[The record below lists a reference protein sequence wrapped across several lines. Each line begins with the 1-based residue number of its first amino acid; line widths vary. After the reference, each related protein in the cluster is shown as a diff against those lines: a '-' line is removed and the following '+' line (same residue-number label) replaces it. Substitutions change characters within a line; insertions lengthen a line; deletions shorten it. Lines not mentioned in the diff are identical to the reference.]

1 MSTQRNNYFYFDD
14 YMYFSFNNIHS
25 SKYNLVIQNDIEDL
39 KLNTDTGAKL
49 DFSSA
54 KYQEGQYYLG
64 VTRPQKSIP
73 LKVVGKELTRAQ
85 TIEIAQWL
93 RIGTTGALIFDFAE
107 DWAYDVVVSSLLDF
121 NLYEQEP
128 DTYIVSFEVKFAT
141 INSVY
146 ARNRYDAAVS
156 SSAVNPTQNEGT
168 ETATV
173 SETETQ
179 TDTVYSYNN
188 NLVLPA
194 CALIRTDAKQYTL
207 RIFHLGNH
215 HAEIEVDL
223 TYPKPV
229 TAEDVSI
236 KIEKQELFSSS
247 ASSLSFEVNLNTGA
261 DSSIIRYSSASNLFF
276 INNNLPQQEHQMG
289 RLSLPPKCVY
299 NVTPID
305 LKAPGPITVITQD
318 NKSSLLNTSYNTFVC
333 KVGKYDYDTE
343 YFANNED
350 GTTFNPYPSTVSDMD
365 LELDPSNPDNQIDL
379 TNYEGSYFGFYTDAK
394 ITCSYDNPSFE
405 VYVRQYQEVI

>member
-93 RIGTTGALIFDFAE
+93 RIGTTGALVFDFAE
-107 DWAYDVVVSSLLDF
+107 DWAYDVVVSSLSDF

-146 ARNRYDAAVS
+146 ARNRYDAAIS
-156 SSAVNPTQNEGT
+156 SSAVNPEEGT
-168 ETATV
+168 EKSLEAFA
-173 SETETQ
+173 
-179 TDTVYSYNN
+179 YNN

-194 CALIRTDAKQYTL
+194 CALIRENARQYTL

-215 HAEIEVDL
+215 HAEMEVDL
-223 TYPKPV
+223 TYPKPAI
-229 TAEDVSI
+229 AENVSI
-236 KIEKQELFSSS
+236 RVEKQELFSSS
-247 ASSLSFEVNLNTGA
+247 ASSLDFKVNLNTGA
-261 DSSIIRYSSASNLFF
+261 NSNIIRYSSASNLFF
-276 INNNLPQQEHQMG
+276 INNNLPQQEHQVG
-289 RLSLPPKCVY
+289 RLLSMPKCVY

-305 LKAPGPITVITQD
+305 LKAPGSITVVTQY
-318 NKSSLLNTSYNTFVC
+318 NKSSLLDTSYNTFVC
-333 KVGKYDYDTE
+333 KAGKYDADTE

-350 GTTFNPYPSTVSDMD
+350 DTASNPYPSTVSGMD
-365 LELDPSNPDNQIDL
+365 LKLDPSNPDNQIDL
-379 TNYEGSYFGFYTDAK
+379 TNYEGEYFGFYTDIK
-394 ITCSYDNPSFE
+394 ITCSYDNPNFE